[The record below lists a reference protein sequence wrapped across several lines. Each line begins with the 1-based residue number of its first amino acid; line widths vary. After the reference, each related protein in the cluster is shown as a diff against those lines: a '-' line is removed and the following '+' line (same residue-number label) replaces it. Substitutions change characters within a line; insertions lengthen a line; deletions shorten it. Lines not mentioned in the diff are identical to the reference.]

1 MPALDSQAPA
11 TSPDLWLAV
20 LGSLYR
26 TYYVAH
32 QAHWNVTGL
41 DFVGLHDFFGDAY
54 ESWHDEVDTVAEHIR
69 SLPGDAAIPDLEA
82 LLETA
87 ASQPGLTKE
96 PVALLSAY
104 EAALA
109 ELDSAVTA
117 AYKEAE
123 ASEDF
128 AGLDLSGSLLR
139 DIKKAKWQTKALLND
154 PGIKAGAPESSE
166 AGLPDNESVASFA
179 GRAKQTS
186 FQQSG
191 SINRA
196 SSVHAA
202 SAALRGS
209 KMNSKHIDKIVAV
222 AKSLHSRGITSV
234 IDTTAGV
241 LYAVNPEAKSA
252 TAATHETTEAPK
264 TGKADESGK
273 VSTILPKRIEFRDG
287 EYVSIYAGKIVKAK
301 KAIEG
306 LREDAKKSPEA
317 KLRWGGEVDGGVFV
331 KTGDIVTLTRKEITE
346 KVKEMKAAGKAK
358 AEKDEKKAT
367 ASAEGKR
374 IRTSYEV
381 WDEDALE
388 AGDTDDR
395 GWEDEEGEVFEDDV
409 DGETAVES
417 AISWLRDKG
426 ATEAS
431 CSRFEPRCWY
441 ISTDTDF
448 RTGDVTN
455 YHYHLN
461 DGWTDEEKEE
471 IFNAVTGK
479 RRATASASTKP
490 TSRPIPSDLRG
501 KGLGKPRAE
510 GVAPRQVSDK
520 VAKAPSVAKSAPKT
534 APALPKQVKQPV
546 FKEAR
551 ENGEG
556 EIEVVVPKA
565 KLATRDIGAGARK
578 PKFD

>member
-1 MPALDSQAPA
+1 
-11 TSPDLWLAV
+11 
-20 LGSLYR
+20 
-26 TYYVAH
+26 
-32 QAHWNVTGL
+32 
-41 DFVGLHDFFGDAY
+41 
-54 ESWHDEVDTVAEHIR
+54 
-69 SLPGDAAIPDLEA
+69 
-82 LLETA
+82 
-87 ASQPGLTKE
+87 
-96 PVALLSAY
+96 
-104 EAALA
+104 
-109 ELDSAVTA
+109 
-117 AYKEAE
+117 
-123 ASEDF
+123 
-128 AGLDLSGSLLR
+128 
-139 DIKKAKWQTKALLND
+139 
-154 PGIKAGAPESSE
+154 
-166 AGLPDNESVASFA
+166 
-179 GRAKQTS
+179 
-186 FQQSG
+186 
-191 SINRA
+191 
-196 SSVHAA
+196 
-202 SAALRGS
+202 
-209 KMNSKHIDKIVAV
+209 MNSKHIDKIVAV

-367 ASAEGKR
+367 ASSYNTPDREDILEAWFEGAKIPKTTQEAFENHYNSAYSSLMQGGGTWSRSTSVLKR
-374 IRTSYEV
+374 ILEKYPLNDMVYDADAGILTMQSWSDV
-381 WDEDALE
+381 EDFAREQAKEYAENE
-388 AGDTDDR
+388 A
-395 GWEDEEGEVFEDDV
+395 EEGTDEYEEAADREYQNIMEQYQLWDSSDLMRILFPERDLQRAVAS
-409 DGETAVES
+409 TAVAAAEN
-417 AISWLRDKG
+417 R
-426 ATEAS
+426 
-431 CSRFEPRCWY
+431 
-441 ISTDTDF
+441 
-448 RTGDVTN
+448 
-455 YHYHLN
+455 
-461 DGWTDEEKEE
+461 
-471 IFNAVTGK
+471 
-479 RRATASASTKP
+479 
-490 TSRPIPSDLRG
+490 IPSDLRG

-520 VAKAPSVAKSAPKT
+520 VAQAPRVAKSAPKT